1 MKPLVVKRRRIVKE
15 GHFVVGL
22 YGITEEAFASCIP
35 EGDKL
40 TIPFYALW
48 ADRPYIVVADAFAY
62 RPFLGGLHGV
72 LFLGTVVGKDEGVET
87 GGG

>member
-1 MKPLVVKRRRIVKE
+1 LKPLVVKRRRIVKE

-62 RPFLGGLHGV
+62 RPLVVFMLVGCSAV
-72 LFLGTVVGKDEGVET
+72 LED
-87 GGG
+87 GGGQR

>member
-1 MKPLVVKRRRIVKE
+1 MKPLVVVKRRRIVKE

-40 TIPFYALW
+40 TIPYYALW

-62 RPFLGGLHGV
+62 TQGTLVGTMFLI
-72 LFLGTVVGKDEGVET
+72 KRC
-87 GGG
+87 